1 MTKMSS
7 GEAPDVAA
15 LSQDNVLMSEMDKA
29 AMLAM
34 IREEVP
40 LLTHA
45 QPDMTK
51 NNPFRPF
58 MTFICFSGLPI
69 RSSRKRSR
77 STSGRG
83 NTRSAESRSWR

>member
-1 MTKMSS
+1 MTKMSNS
-7 GEAPDVAA
+7 EAPDVAA

-51 NNPFRPF
+51 NNPFRPGHLF
-58 MTFICFSGLPI
+58 VFPVFQSDHHE
-69 RSSRKRSR
+69 RD
-77 STSGRG
+77 
-83 NTRSAESRSWR
+83 

>member
-7 GEAPDVAA
+7 SEAPDVAA
-15 LSQDNVLMSEMDKA
+15 LSQDDVLMSEMDKA

-40 LLTHA
+40 LLPHT
-45 QPDMTK
+45 QTDMMK
-51 NNPFRPF
+51 NNLFRPVNLF
-58 MTFICFSGLPI
+58 FDFSCLPT
-69 RSSRKRSR
+69 RSSRKRLR

-83 NTRSAESRSWR
+83 NTRRAESRSWR